1 MGVVIARVGAMTDP
15 YLRKHTQRVAELAV
29 QIGREMALEAE
40 TLQTLRR
47 SALLHDIGKIGVPE
61 TILNKPGRL
70 TEAEFAVVKEHP
82 VRGCAMVQHL
92 RSLERALGG
101 IRSHHERLDG
111 SGYPDG
117 LAGDAIPLEAR
128 IIAVADVYDAL
139 TSHRPYRAAWPPER
153 ALALIES
160 EAGNKLDAACVRALH
175 AALRHRAA
183 PATRDAGEPARVA
196 AVS

>member
-1 MGVVIARVGAMTDP
+1 MVLARSVAMTDP
-15 YLRKHTQRVAELAV
+15 YLRGHTRRVAELAV
-29 QIGREMALEAE
+29 QMGREMGLDAAA
-40 TLQTLRR
+40 LQTLRR

-70 TEAEFAVVKEHP
+70 TDAEFAVVKEHP
-82 VRGCAMVQHL
+82 MRGWAMVKHM
-92 RSLERALGG
+92 RSLQHALGG

-117 LAGDAIPLEAR
+117 LIGEAIPLDAR

-139 TSHRPYRAAWPPER
+139 TSHRPYRAAWTPER

-160 EAGNKLDAACVRALH
+160 ESGSKLDATCVRALH
-175 AALRHRAA
+175 AALQHLPA
-183 PATRDAGEPARVA
+183 PVARYAEEPALA